1 MRQHKKATRMVRRKF
16 HFGMSLF
23 THQLQKVVLLGTEI
37 LDDRYLLFVLL
48 DFKVAKDKSDVI
60 MICLPL

>member
-1 MRQHKKATRMVRRKF
+1 
-16 HFGMSLF
+16 MSLF

-37 LDDRYLLFVLL
+37 LDDRYLLSVLL

-60 MICLPL
+60 MICLRL